1 MMMRDFIEDALGA
14 ACLFGLGYAAFFI
27 GYGMGF

>member
-1 MMMRDFIEDALGA
+1 MKEWLEDLIGA
-14 ACLFGLGYAAFFI
+14 ACLFGIGYAAFFI